1 MGDFIQA
8 IGQGIAG
15 LVTGALETVG
25 FVLRSFVNS
34 LNAALPGGWLA
45 VVVFFG
51 LLGGAWV
58 LARR

>member
-15 LVTGALETVG
+15 LVTGALETIG
-25 FVLRSFVNS
+25 YVLRTFVDS
-34 LNAALPGGWLA
+34 LNAALPGGWFA

>member
-8 IGQGIAG
+8 IGSGIAG
-15 LVTGALETVG
+15 LVIGALTTIG
-25 FVLRSFVNS
+25 YVLRTFVDS

-51 LLGGAWV
+51 LLAGAWT
-58 LARR
+58 LAKR

>member
-1 MGDFIQA
+1 
-8 IGQGIAG
+8 
-15 LVTGALETVG
+15 VTGALETIG
-25 FVLRSFVNS
+25 YVLRTFVDS

>member
-15 LVTGALETVG
+15 LMTGALETIG
-25 FVLRSFVNS
+25 YVLRTFVDS

>member
-1 MGDFIQA
+1 MGDFVQA

-15 LVTGALETVG
+15 LVTGSLEAIG
-25 FVLRSFVNS
+25 AVLRSITES

-51 LLGGAWV
+51 LLIGAWT

>member
-8 IGQGIAG
+8 IGNGIAG
-15 LVTGALETVG
+15 LVTRALDTIG
-25 FVLRSFVNS
+25 YILRTFVES

-51 LLGGAWV
+51 LLGGAWA
-58 LARR
+58 LAKR

>member
-1 MGDFIQA
+1 MGDFVQA
-8 IGQGIAG
+8 IGNGIAG
-15 LVTGALETVG
+15 LVIGALETIG
-25 FVLRSFVNS
+25 YVLRTFVES
-34 LNAALPGGWLA
+34 LNRTLPGGWLA

>member
-8 IGQGIAG
+8 IGSGIAG
-15 LVTGALETVG
+15 LVTGALETIG
-25 FVLRSFVNS
+25 AVLRGMTES

-45 VVVFFG
+45 VVAFFA
-51 LLGGAWV
+51 LLIGAWT

>member
-15 LVTGALETVG
+15 LVTGALETSG
-25 FVLRSFVNS
+25 YVLRTFVDS